1 MARSARLRDAAVLR
15 HVLRVAA
22 LLPEALVKA
31 FAGQDNDAMSE
42 ESIGSTAQRIAA
54 ELKRVRQEAG
64 LSQEQMAERL
74 GIIYEPGGRKVST
87 GRAAVSAW
95 ERGRR
100 RPAPHHLRAYVGLGA
115 DPALLT
121 LAPEPGPTAPDP
133 ADALDPADAPA
144 AEGADGPAPAAH
156 ADPAPVRRRGRRW
169 WWAAVLP
176 AAAAAGL
183 GGAFLA
189 GAFRGAPS
197 RPAVTWTETTGTP
210 AHTWANATQLT
221 GAGEPLGPRQSVQV
235 SCRVRGYVVPD
246 GDPWWYRLDSA
257 PWEGHYY
264 ATSDAFY
271 NNGATNGRVDTGV
284 VVDEQVPLCS

>member
-1 MARSARLRDAAVLR
+1 M
-15 HVLRVAA
+15 
-22 LLPEALVKA
+22 LPEALVNVV
-31 FAGQDNDAMSE
+31 AGQDNDLMSE
-42 ESIGSTAQRIAA
+42 ETTGSPAQRIAA

-74 GIIYEPGGRKVST
+74 GIVYEPGGRKVST
-87 GRAAVSAW
+87 GRATVSAW

-100 RPAPHHLRAYVGLGA
+100 RPAPHQLRAYVDLGA
-115 DPALLT
+115 DPALLA
-121 LAPEPGPTAPDP
+121 LKPEPGPAPTNTPEAATTDEP
-133 ADALDPADAPA
+133 ADAAQADPT
-144 AEGADGPAPAAH
+144 PAPRH
-156 ADPAPVRRRGRRW
+156 GRRR

-176 AAAAAGL
+176 VAVVAGL

-189 GAFRGAPS
+189 GAFRSAPA
-197 RPAVTWTETTGTP
+197 RPTVTWSETTGTP

-221 GAGEPLGPRQSVQV
+221 GAGTPLGPRQSVQV

-257 PWEGHYY
+257 PWKGHYY

-271 NNGATNGRVDTGV
+271 NNGAISGPVDTGV